1 MKKKE
6 NKPRRNNQSIELI
19 NEIEITNNN
28 VVPQL
33 KKNNKENVEEED
45 EDEDVL
51 KKFQNSKKYNSNLNN
66 KDKLKNNK
74 ERQLYQQLDIK

>member
-28 VVPQL
+28 TTT
-33 KKNNKENVEEED
+33 KKK
-45 EDEDVL
+45 
-51 KKFQNSKKYNSNLNN
+51 
-66 KDKLKNNK
+66 
-74 ERQLYQQLDIK
+74 